1 MFEQNRLL
9 GKKVSIFNG
18 VGFGTNPTTQ
28 TRSVVAQDCVTRQK
42 GALAYILQGSA
53 SRRVRKKIRLRRKM
67 KDCCTWWSIGSRRG
81 GLNKQIAMYFMSS
94 KLYIEGYL
102 YYYDHLV
109 ATPLTTKG
117 RSWHVHRR
125 CPPSPVLGNSESR
138 SHLSHVNPLYKVSV

>member
-1 MFEQNRLL
+1 MRRVRNFNALFLHLL
-9 GKKVSIFNG
+9 VLKFLTFLIL
-18 VGFGTNPTTQ
+18 
-28 TRSVVAQDCVTRQK
+28 
-42 GALAYILQGSA
+42 ALKLLTFLRDPEYARTLVYILQGSA

-138 SHLSHVNPLYKVSV
+138 SHLSHVNPLYKASV